1 MIEIKRELKS
11 RGVFTVNGKLFFF
24 QQMSVD
30 FLFQNLMKRYK
41 IFKQNLIWEKF
52 ENDQKKFANFWYCH
66 LQLLC
71 NIGYA

>member
-11 RGVFTVNGKLFFF
+11 RGVFTVNGNLFFF

-41 IFKQNLIWEKF
+41 IF
-52 ENDQKKFANFWYCH
+52 
-66 LQLLC
+66 
-71 NIGYA
+71 